1 MLKLIASDLDG
12 TLLDAYGQSP
22 DPEIFKLILEFKK
35 KGVRFVAASGRQFQ
49 NMQRLFSPV
58 KEDIFY
64 IAENGALTYDETGFT
79 VGDCIKHD
87 TAIEIMD
94 EIQKSGHGDIALSCK
109 HTVYLNRKR
118 TDFVD
123 FLQNTVQYD
132 TTLTD
137 DLLMIRE
144 PILKVALF
152 APNGSDSYI
161 DYYQEKFGSRVKVVT
176 SGNVWIDFIAPTV
189 DKAAALQTLCGK
201 LGISREE
208 CVAFGDQYNDVE
220 MLKFAGTSYAMTNCA
235 PGIEKYADHQTDSV
249 QKELK
254 KLLGT
259 L

>member
-22 DPEIFKLILEFKK
+22 DPEIFELILEFKK

-58 KEDIFY
+58 KDDIFY
-64 IAENGALTYDETGFT
+64 IAENGALTYDATGFT
-79 VGDCIKHD
+79 VGDCICHN

-109 HTVYLNRKR
+109 HTVYLDRTR
-118 TDFVD
+118 TDFVN

-137 DLLMIRE
+137 NLLLIQD

-152 APNGSDSYI
+152 APDGSESYI
-161 DYYQEKFGSRVKVVT
+161 DHYQKKFDSRVKVVT
-176 SGNVWIDFIAPTV
+176 SGKVWIDFIAPTV
-189 DKAAALQTLCGK
+189 DKAAALQVLCKK
-201 LGISREE
+201 LGISRHE
-208 CVAFGDQYNDVE
+208 CVAFGDQYNDLE
-220 MLKFAGTSYAMTNCA
+220 MLKFAGTSYAMANCA

-249 QKELK
+249 QKELR
-254 KLLGT
+254 KLLSM